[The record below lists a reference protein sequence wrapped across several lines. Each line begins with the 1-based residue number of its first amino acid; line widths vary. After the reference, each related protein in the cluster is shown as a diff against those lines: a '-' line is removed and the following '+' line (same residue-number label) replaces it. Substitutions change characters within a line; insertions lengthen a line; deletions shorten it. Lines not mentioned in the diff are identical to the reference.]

1 MTILITGTAGF
12 IGFHAAQRLL
22 AAGHAVYGVDNLN
35 AYYDTRLKADRLEQ
49 LQGFADFRF
58 QHAHVEHGAE
68 MLDLFQRVKPTRV
81 LHLAAQPGVRYSIDN
96 PWAYAKANLDGFLSI
111 LEACRAGDV
120 EHLVYASSSS
130 VYGDSA
136 TSPFKEEDDTSHALS
151 LYAATKKSNELMAHS
166 YSHLY
171 KLRTTGLRY
180 FTVYGPWGRPDMS
193 IWRFTQAIETGAP
206 IGLFNH
212 GDMTRD
218 FTYIDDIIDGTVA
231 VLCNYPL
238 SGTRQTRLADSAGVS
253 ADPREKAD
261 TLATVFN
268 IGGQNPEPIMRVV
281 AILEE
286 LLGKSARCEYLP
298 HQPGDVLRTCADLGR
313 IKQAIGY
320 ERKVVLAEGLE
331 RWVRWFRNYRALQ

>member
-120 EHLVYASSSS
+120 
-130 VYGDSA
+130 
-136 TSPFKEEDDTSHALS
+136 
-151 LYAATKKSNELMAHS
+151 
-166 YSHLY
+166 
-171 KLRTTGLRY
+171 
-180 FTVYGPWGRPDMS
+180 
-193 IWRFTQAIETGAP
+193 
-206 IGLFNH
+206 
-212 GDMTRD
+212 
-218 FTYIDDIIDGTVA
+218 
-231 VLCNYPL
+231 
-238 SGTRQTRLADSAGVS
+238 
-253 ADPREKAD
+253 
-261 TLATVFN
+261 
-268 IGGQNPEPIMRVV
+268 
-281 AILEE
+281 
-286 LLGKSARCEYLP
+286 
-298 HQPGDVLRTCADLGR
+298 LRTCADLGS
-313 IKQAIGY
+313 IKQATGC